1 MVDTNDT
8 MVRLDGAIVQ
18 HGRSNDRVYLMDIGS
33 ADASLLVPKLLD
45 LANERG
51 YGKIFTKI
59 PRSVSAPF
67 LEAGFLVEA
76 TAGKLF
82 HGQEEG
88 LFLGKFLDEKRQDEV
103 LASEY
108 ERVQRLA
115 FSTNHAMARQEDTVR
130 LCSKQDAASMAKL
143 YAKVFDS
150 YPFPIDDPSFIMK
163 TMDEGTVYAG
173 IEEDGALV
181 ALASG
186 ECSFKEDTRFSEMT
200 DFATLPEKRGNGY
213 ALLLLA
219 FLEEELKKRGILTAY
234 TIARAISPGM
244 NITFA
249 KAGYTYGGRLH
260 NNTNIAGNIESMN
273 VWYKSLV

>member
-82 HGQEEG
+82 HGRRKVSSWE
-88 LFLGKFLDEKRQDEV
+88 
-103 LASEY
+103 S
-108 ERVQRLA
+108 
-115 FSTNHAMARQEDTVR
+115 FSMRNAR
-130 LCSKQDAASMAKL
+130 M
-143 YAKVFDS
+143 
-150 YPFPIDDPSFIMK
+150 
-163 TMDEGTVYAG
+163 
-173 IEEDGALV
+173 
-181 ALASG
+181 
-186 ECSFKEDTRFSEMT
+186 RF
-200 DFATLPEKRGNGY
+200 
-213 ALLLLA
+213 
-219 FLEEELKKRGILTAY
+219 
-234 TIARAISPGM
+234 
-244 NITFA
+244 
-249 KAGYTYGGRLH
+249 
-260 NNTNIAGNIESMN
+260 
-273 VWYKSLV
+273 